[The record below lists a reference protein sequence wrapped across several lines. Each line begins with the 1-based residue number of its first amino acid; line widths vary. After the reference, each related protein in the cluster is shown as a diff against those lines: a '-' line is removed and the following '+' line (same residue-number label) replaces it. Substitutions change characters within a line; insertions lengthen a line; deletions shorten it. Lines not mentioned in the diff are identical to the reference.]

1 MVMASVHKE
10 EEKRDDV
17 FYSQLPSQF
26 AGTASGETDSEW
38 SRSPG
43 LPRWGLEAG
52 PKAWSRTSDVP
63 EMLPMGV
70 PPFLLPPNGLLQQAT
85 RRFRRGVR
93 QRAPPSNTSSVA
105 PQSRCSPTRAVE

>member
-1 MVMASVHKE
+1 MCST
-10 EEKRDDV
+10 
-17 FYSQLPSQF
+17 LN
-26 AGTASGETDSEW
+26 
-38 SRSPG
+38 SRLSLQARHLERRIQSNPRGPG